1 LAVHLLPPYD
11 TTLPETYAWF
21 DTQAA
26 AEQPPELDVGV
37 GVGVGVGDDV
47 VGVGVGV
54 GEDVTDVFLA
64 NATVYAVK
72 SHGFCVTLLH
82 SLDV

>member
-1 LAVHLLPPYD
+1 LAVHLFPPYD
-11 TTLPETYAWF
+11 TTSPETYVWL

-37 GVGVGVGDDV
+37 GVGVGDDV

-54 GEDVTDVFLA
+54 GGDVTDVFFA
-64 NATVYAVK
+64 NATV
-72 SHGFCVTLLH
+72 
-82 SLDV
+82 